1 MAMISTSESF
11 RLLRLTGVIYFTF
24 INPFSLQNMSKFEI
38 DFFEFSFLVE
48 ACIPPVPIARSSFW
62 DKVCNDYYHQLYPR
76 ERERLFE
83 WIANNPK
90 FKHSM
95 EIGYEQ
101 CLAFYYRYNRD
112 NQYRVI
118 TDDGVRF
125 DCFKVGDEYYIVY
138 TENLKQSIL
147 KEHIVSVEPLIQ

>member
-1 MAMISTSESF
+1 
-11 RLLRLTGVIYFTF
+11 
-24 INPFSLQNMSKFEI
+24 
-38 DFFEFSFLVE
+38 
-48 ACIPPVPIARSSFW
+48 
-62 DKVCNDYYHQLYPR
+62 
-76 ERERLFE
+76 
-83 WIANNPK
+83 
-90 FKHSM
+90 M
-95 EIGYEQ
+95 EIGNEQ

-138 TENLKQSIL
+138 TENYKRSIL